1 MAGHVQRRG
10 KDSFLLVY
18 NIGYDAKG
26 RKKRKTK
33 TVKAK
38 NKTEAKKMLAEF
50 IAEINRG
57 EYVAPSKENFSSFVE
72 VWRKDATRNLA
83 PKTVEMYNYILDY
96 RVLPAFSHLKLE
108 DISHVMINDY
118 IESIDKEGLS
128 TSTQQKHLNLLSN
141 IFKLAVKS
149 ELVRFNPVDK
159 ADKISVR
166 YAKTDVYNDD
176 ELKEVLSLLN
186 QEDNKQMALLVK
198 LAFKTGMR
206 KGEIL
211 ALEWKDL
218 DFSTNTIHIR
228 HSLSYTKEN
237 GYQLKQ
243 PKTKNSVR
251 NIGVSSNL
259 MKELKKHVQIKRS
272 NRMEAGELW
281 EGGSYVFSTSL
292 GNPIHQNVPSK
303 WWSRFIDRMNRERSH
318 PLKKIRFHDMRHQF
332 ATGLISKGGNINK
345 ISKYLGHSSIS
356 TSMDIYGHLLKE
368 DREIADMID
377 DDYI

>member
-1 MAGHVQRRG
+1 
-10 KDSFLLVY
+10 
-18 NIGYDAKG
+18 
-26 RKKRKTK
+26 
-33 TVKAK
+33 
-38 NKTEAKKMLAEF
+38 
-50 IAEINRG
+50 
-57 EYVAPSKENFSSFVE
+57 
-72 VWRKDATRNLA
+72 
-83 PKTVEMYNYILDY
+83 
-96 RVLPAFSHLKLE
+96 
-108 DISHVMINDY
+108 
-118 IESIDKEGLS
+118 GLS
-128 TSTQQKHLNLLSN
+128 SSTRQKHLNVLSN
-141 IFKLAVKS
+141 IFKMAHKHKII
-149 ELVRFNPVDK
+149 EFNPVEE
-159 ADKISVR
+159 ANRVIVR
-166 YAKTDVYNDD
+166 YKDGEVYNDD
-176 ELKEVLSLLN
+176 ELKHVLHLLN
-186 QEDNKQMALLVK
+186 KEENKQMALLVK
-198 LAFKTGMR
+198 LAFNTGMR

-211 ALEWKDL
+211 ALQTDDL
-218 DFSTNTIHIR
+218 DFANNTIHIR

-356 TSMDIYGHLLKE
+356 T
-368 DREIADMID
+368 
-377 DDYI
+377 